1 MSWAEDLETGKEGER
16 IVRSLLESSGNIKS
30 IIDCS
35 NDKYFQDKDIDFMA
49 EMIDGKVVKY
59 EVKTDTKAHETGNI
73 VWEHTSS
80 GNVGCLARCEAD
92 CILYYLRESGALY
105 WFWTQEMRKYI
116 ESTKPRLI
124 KMADKN
130 TGYLLNI
137 HELLKKG
144 TIKRI

>member
-16 IVRSLLESSGNIKS
+16 VVRSLLESSGNVRN

-35 NDKYFQDKDIDFMA
+35 ADEYFQEKDIDFMT
-49 EMIDGKVVKY
+49 EMTNGKVIKY
-59 EVKTDTKAHETGNI
+59 EVKTDTKAHETDNI

-80 GNVGCLARCEAD
+80 GDVGCLARCEAD
-92 CILYYLRESGALY
+92 CIMYYLQGNGALY
-105 WFWTQEMRKYI
+105 WFWTKEMRRYI
-116 ESTKPRLI
+116 EETKPRLI

-137 HELLKKG
+137 HKSLKKG
-144 TIKRI
+144 ILRRI